1 MYNQA
6 MYYFAYASNLNR
18 KQMLERYPN
27 AKPRFTATLPNFKL
41 IFTGWSRKWRG
52 GVASIKPLKGE
63 KVMGAVYEISE
74 RDLRFLDRDEGY
86 PNIYNRREVVV
97 FPEDGEAVKAVT
109 YIKVEQSE
117 ETKPSLEYLTT
128 IQQGYRDWE
137 IT

>member
-1 MYNQA
+1 

-18 KQMLERYPN
+18 EQMSERCPD

-52 GVASIKPLKGE
+52 GVASIKPLRGE

-117 ETKPSLEYLTT
+117 ETKPSLEYVTG
-128 IQQGYRDWE
+128 IQQGYKDWG
-137 IT
+137 II